1 MSTTKSNTKINTKK
15 NTKTL
20 IISTKNKKILNFM
33 PPGPLDYPLHEY
45 PVAFI
50 DYMWIMAIYITVG
63 FMICLLINGYL
74 LSPFNIEEE
83 SKDSSLLIFS
93 KILLQFCAQGF
104 ISIMFC
110 AILQKIPSLLS
121 GFFDYDS
128 NSTLGVLIR
137 SPTIVTVLL
146 FFFAQS
152 LQARLRYLFSRFDA
166 NHKPAPAP
174 KKK

>member
-1 MSTTKSNTKINTKK
+1 MSSTKSNTKSTIKTT
-15 NTKTL
+15 TKTPIML
-20 IISTKNKKILNFM
+20 TKDKKILNFM

-63 FMICLLINGYL
+63 FIICVFINGYL
-74 LSPFNIEEE
+74 LPPFNIEEE

-93 KILLQFCAQGF
+93 KILLQLSAQGF
-104 ISIMFC
+104 LALIMC
-110 AILQKIPSLLS
+110 AILQKVPSLLS

-137 SPTIVTVLL
+137 SPTIFTVLL

-152 LQARLRYLFSRFDA
+152 LQARLRYLFSRFDK
-166 NHKPAPAP
+166 NHRQ
-174 KKK
+174 